1 MEQPFSRPTERIE
14 ARLAYEKTA
23 LKITEAQQP
32 QWDAYANFARK
43 SAQEMEQRF
52 KSMRSDKQGHAKHQ
66 WPTAIERLERAQSFL
81 AGAVTRLNDLLAVE
95 KPLYAALSPEQRK
108 VADVVLNP
116 RLRSMERKMMHG
128 HRGFNKD

>member
-1 MEQPFSRPTERIE
+1 
-14 ARLAYEKTA
+14 
-23 LKITEAQQP
+23 
-32 QWDAYANFARK
+32 
-43 SAQEMEQRF
+43 
-52 KSMRSDKQGHAKHQ
+52 
-66 WPTAIERLERAQSFL
+66 
-81 AGAVTRLNDLLAVE
+81 VE